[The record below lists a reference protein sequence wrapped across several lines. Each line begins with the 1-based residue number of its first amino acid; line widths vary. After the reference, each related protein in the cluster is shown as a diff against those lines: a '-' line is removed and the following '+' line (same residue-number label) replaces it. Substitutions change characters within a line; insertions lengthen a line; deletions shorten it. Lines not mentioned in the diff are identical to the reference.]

1 MQWISCYERLC
12 SPSFELRYYMK
23 KLILSTFI
31 IAATAG
37 SAFAADLQIPWAD
50 NSGGTESIHVAAQ
63 GQDLNYQHQQITKTM
78 EGTWADN
85 SGSISQDEQS
95 LTSSK
100 PAVVADPHLMPH
112 QG

>member
-1 MQWISCYERLC
+1 
-12 SPSFELRYYMK
+12 MK

-63 GQDLNYQHQQITKTM
+63 GQDLNY
-78 EGTWADN
+78 
-85 SGSISQDEQS
+85 
-95 LTSSK
+95 
-100 PAVVADPHLMPH
+100 
-112 QG
+112 